1 MDYYFFIDESGSFN
15 HFSIR
20 EERRISRVGG
30 YVCND
35 DNKKNIYENLIRLKN
50 EKNLKTLH
58 FRELIFNKKE
68 VIEEA
73 IQENKNNIIFSF
85 ISVGVPLIIIHPQ
98 QYYIECLLA
107 VLFEGIEKLLKN
119 VNDVDSINI
128 EIAYRRHILEEIDEN
143 RLIDAGTVNE
153 LYRSYDK
160 IIEYEIKKILSKKIK
175 KINLNVFLLN
185 ANRNENIQF
194 ADIILGCLN
203 NAELKTNF
211 DRDLLLRVD
220 VVKAYER
227 YFSDDIKTLMKSLV
241 KEGMF
246 NDAIKYA
253 FVYKNDKKLQKLSE
267 EILNKHLIE
276 KLEQGTFSE
285 KDFLSIEYFLQELS
299 DNDNLMYSENISKL
313 KDISNNILETFNN
326 KDNKNYLRIKEKCLY
341 ILMNWE
347 THTGNTCKNYNN
359 TYAFEYEN
367 FLINEGSNIFRNIPE
382 KIKTQFESILRI
394 IQTYYFNSFK
404 FEEAI
409 IKLESYIDK
418 YETFIDAFKNKQN
431 EEQIK
436 DDIMARLYGT
446 IGQSYAFLGSLNN
459 DIYKLKEAKE
469 YLLLDLNNICKSNKY
484 YAQGLS
490 FLITLLWELEEIQEI
505 EENLSSYYGIKK
517 NENDIKNF
525 LIQNKEKLSNFQIL
539 DFIRYINLFE
549 KKKGKLL
556 SDLEI
561 DELKNYFYRKENY
574 YPVNL
579 ILKWISIFYLDRN
592 NQKVAIELL
601 NKKVK
606 SFEIIQENFF
616 NTLFE
621 TNRLLLLNY
630 LDQNVTNK
638 LKSNIDKIEIELLKN
653 KALKL
658 MNEKDYRKIAKFLPY
673 YYG

>member
-1 MDYYFFIDESGSFN
+1 MDYYFFIDETGSFN
-15 HFSIR
+15 HFSTR
-20 EERRISRVGG
+20 EKRRISRVGG
-30 YVCND
+30 YVCNN
-35 DNKKNIYENLIRLKN
+35 DNKKKIYENLIRLRN
-50 EKNLKTLH
+50 EKNLETLH
-58 FRELIFNKKE
+58 FRELIFDKKE

-107 VLFEGIEKLLKN
+107 VLIEGIEKLLKN

-128 EIAYRRHILEEIDEN
+128 EIAYRRHILEEIDGN
-143 RLIDAGTVNE
+143 RLIDDGTVIE

-175 KINLNVFLLN
+175 KINLNVSLLN

-211 DRDLLLRVD
+211 DRDLSLRVD

-227 YFSDDIKTLMKSLV
+227 YFSDNIKTLMKSLV

-285 KDFLSIEYFLQELS
+285 QDFLSIEYFLQELS

-347 THTGNTCKNYNN
+347 THTGNTCENYKN

-367 FLINEGSNIFRNIPE
+367 FLINEGSNIFKNIPE
-382 KIKTQFESILRI
+382 KIITQYETILRT

-409 IKLESYIDK
+409 EKLEGYIDK

-525 LIQNKEKLSNFQIL
+525 LIQNKEKLSNFQVL

-561 DELKNYFYRKENY
+561 DELKNYFFRKENY

-630 LDQNVTNK
+630 LDQNVINK
-638 LKSNIDKIEIELLKN
+638 LISKIDKIEIELLKN

-658 MNEKDYRKIAKFLPY
+658 MKEKDYRKIAKFLPY

>member
-1 MDYYFFIDESGSFN
+1 MDYYFFIDETGSFN
-15 HFSIR
+15 HFSTR
-20 EERRISRVGG
+20 EKRRISRVGG
-30 YVCND
+30 YVCNN
-35 DNKKNIYENLIRLKN
+35 DNKKKIYENLIRLRN
-50 EKNLKTLH
+50 EKNLETLH
-58 FRELIFNKKE
+58 FRELIFDKKE

-107 VLFEGIEKLLKN
+107 VLIESIEKLLKN

-128 EIAYRRHILEEIDEN
+128 EIAYRRHILEEIDGN
-143 RLIDAGTVNE
+143 RLIDNGTVIE

-175 KINLNVFLLN
+175 KINLNVSLLN

-194 ADIILGCLN
+194 ADIIIGCLN

-211 DRDLLLRVD
+211 DRDLSLRVD

-227 YFSDDIKTLMKSLV
+227 YFSDNIKTLMKSLV

-285 KDFLSIEYFLQELS
+285 QDFLSIEYFLQELS

-347 THTGNTCKNYNN
+347 THTGNTCENYKN

-367 FLINEGSNIFRNIPE
+367 FLINEGSNIFKNIPE
-382 KIKTQFESILRI
+382 KIITQYETILRT

-409 IKLESYIDK
+409 EKLEGYIDK

-525 LIQNKEKLSNFQIL
+525 LIQNKEKLSNFQVL

-561 DELKNYFYRKENY
+561 DELKNYFFRKENY

-630 LDQNVTNK
+630 LDQNVINK
-638 LKSNIDKIEIELLKN
+638 LISKIDKIEIELLKN

-658 MNEKDYRKIAKFLPY
+658 MKEKDYRKIAKFLPY